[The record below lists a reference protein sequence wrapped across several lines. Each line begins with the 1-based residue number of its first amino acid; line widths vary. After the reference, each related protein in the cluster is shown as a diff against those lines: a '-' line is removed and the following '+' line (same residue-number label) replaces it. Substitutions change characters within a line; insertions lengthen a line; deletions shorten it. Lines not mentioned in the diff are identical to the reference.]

1 MKTTLFLFLIILFST
16 NLLTLEPE
24 LYNEQ
29 KFVDDIGYW
38 QFIEHNNMG
47 YFVGDDGISG
57 KVLWAFDGMS
67 GQLAKLQDISTVKN
81 PNSVIVSSQLEEKLL
96 FATVDSIGRG
106 LWSTD
111 GTKEGTELLLR
122 IPDGGFESKE
132 SSFIVNGI
140 VYFKIT
146 YSNKNTG
153 VGYSDGTKEGTG
165 LITDSIGAKNT
176 NSMNFYK
183 IDNKLVLVMMDNL
196 SFNEILVLD
205 EIKQKFVSLTN
216 FTKES
221 YRNKG
226 TQVAI
231 AGNRL
236 LFTMTKNTSS
246 NLELWMTDGTAEGTK
261 RFIEDVVFKYLS
273 IGNTEYSSVFK
284 GKFYFMATE
293 YSESSKLWV
302 SDGTLEGT
310 KPFEIDGK
318 TFYAIF
324 PPNDQ
329 SKYDKMVLV
338 ILESAGDYKLMR
350 TDGTG
355 YGTKIYDL
363 DFEEYDSRDYRFAL
377 AKDRVFYMTSNENR
391 PRKLWMQYY
400 YEDDKK
406 LIVDYSDHYLAK
418 YVAILDTT
426 TIFERCLY
434 NVRLD
439 PKKYSLFTTDGV
451 DKEPIFVLEDSVG
464 FSGGIYYSKTIGN
477 MMYFI
482 MTDYSNMEKLCR
494 TDMTSGGTEII
505 QMDDASIVRQVDK
518 NSGVIEVNGYVY
530 FFANYYNKYSD
541 YNLYRIKSP
550 IVSNVEQGVVYSG
563 EVAVYPNPVSDNIFI
578 EIEKPTTIS
587 LVDMNG
593 KRIRDI
599 KLDKA
604 SEIDISDLS
613 KGVYFMIDET
623 GNVLSKFVKE

>member
-1 MKTTLFLFLIILFST
+1 MKTTLFLFLIILFSAH
-16 NLLTLEPE
+16 LLALEPE

-29 KFVDDIGYW
+29 NFVDEIGYW

-67 GQLAKLQDISTVKN
+67 GQIAKLQDISSVKN
-81 PNSVIVSSQLEEKLL
+81 PNSVIVSSQLDEKLL

-122 IPDGGFESKE
+122 IPEGGFESKE
-132 SSFIVNGI
+132 SSFIVKGI
-140 VYFKIT
+140 AYFKIT
-146 YSNKNTG
+146 YSNKNMG

-231 AGNRL
+231 AGKRL

-284 GKFYFMATE
+284 DKFYFMATE

-494 TDMTSGGTEII
+494 TDMTSGGTDII

-530 FFANYYNKYSD
+530 FFANYYDKYSD

-550 IVSNVEQGVVYSG
+550 IISNVEREVFKSS
-563 EVAVYPNPVSDNIFI
+563 EVAVYPNPVSDNVFI
-578 EIEKPTTIS
+578 EIERPTTIS

-599 KLDKA
+599 KLEKA

-623 GNVLSKFVKE
+623 GSVLSKFVKE